1 MTISANTLALLMA
14 AGVEGDELMTIVR
27 SIEADTAPK
36 SRSANA
42 ERQARFRAK
51 NKAESVTNNVT
62 RNVTETSQVT
72 PLACVDDKLL
82 TTQIEP
88 VKKTTP
94 ARDLVEFRAEFPS
107 LDSDRLEALI
117 KHRKAK
123 KAQMTGHAARLFL
136 KDVAVCGISLPEA
149 VDTCISRNWI
159 TVKADWLAKPQ
170 ARGSPPSKASSS
182 SALANRAQEL
192 AQAMRSSNEIRPGNR
207 SGGIPALISHLPVR

>member
-14 AGVEGDELMTIVR
+14 AGVEGDELMAIVR
-27 SIEADTAPK
+27 SIEADTMPK
-36 SRSANA
+36 AKSGAA
-42 ERQARFRAK
+42 ERQARYRAK
-51 NKAESVTNNVT
+51 KKGESVTNDVT
-62 RNVTETSQVT
+62 RDVTETSQVT
-72 PLACVDDKLL
+72 PLTRVDDKLL

-94 ARDLVEFRAEFPS
+94 ARDLADFREALSS
-107 LDSDRLEALI
+107 LDSDRLEAII

-136 KDVAVCGISLPEA
+136 KDVAACGISLSDA

-170 ARGSPPSKASSS
+170 ARGSPGGKPQTA
-182 SALANRAQEL
+182 AEL
-192 AQAMRSSNEIRPGNR
+192 LKTRREQGQFRDDDRPPTGPR
-207 SGGIPALISHLPVR
+207 LVAIGHLS